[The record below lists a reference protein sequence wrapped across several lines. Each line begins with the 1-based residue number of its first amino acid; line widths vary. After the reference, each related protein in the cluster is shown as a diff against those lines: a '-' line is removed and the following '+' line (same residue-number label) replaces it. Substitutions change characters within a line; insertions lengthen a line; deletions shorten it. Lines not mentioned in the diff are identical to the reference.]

1 MKRGGR
7 QVQKVTLKSSQLSY
21 ELLEKITLQ
30 VREGKEKQQ
39 MHKER
44 SA

>member
-1 MKRGGR
+1 MKVILR
-7 QVQKVTLKSSQLSY
+7 SSQLSY

-30 VREGKEKQQ
+30 VREGKEKQKVQ
-39 MHKER
+39 KER